1 MMIRDENA
9 GLFGVL
15 HGSRITVGLLALS
28 LPLIVMPRSA
38 AACGGLFCNQGPSNT
53 TVIDQNAERI
63 VFVKG
68 RETVKAYI
76 QVQYQGEP
84 VDFAW
89 IVPVQAR
96 PTLDVADPSIFNA
109 FDQATA
115 PQFVFPSPAFPVG
128 AGACG
133 PGASTAGCGMSS
145 EGAGAAGDDSY
156 RVDGDEDPDGT
167 TAVWGTDNV
176 GPYETA
182 IITADEPEDLT
193 DWLADHDYTVPPE
206 AFGLIAQ
213 YIEEGQFFVAIRLQ
227 AQSGID
233 LIQPLVIE
241 YAGPEPCVPLRLTQV
256 AAQPDMGVLI
266 WIVSDAQAYPYN
278 YARALVEHDFVNLN
292 TDGTTNYLDMV
303 SLAVDSAGTG
313 RAFVTEYAQ
322 PVSAVPDLSTFGS
335 PQAEEIVRQGAYL
348 TRLYTRISPQE
359 MTIDPIFEMDPDL
372 ANVSNIHD
380 FTQPGTSAG
389 ILAPRRG
396 TAYAAFLGAGLPLA
410 VAMGLA
416 WTGRRRR

>member
-1 MMIRDENA
+1 
-9 GLFGVL
+9 V
-15 HGSRITVGLLALS
+15 ALS
-28 LPLIVMPRSA
+28 LTLIALPRPA
-38 AACGGLFCNQGPSNT
+38 GACGGLFCNQGPSNT

-89 IVPVQAR
+89 VVPVQAR
-96 PTLDVADPSIFNA
+96 PTLSVADPSIFNA

-115 PQFVFPSPAFPVG
+115 PQFVFPGQTFDGS

-133 PGASTAGCGMSS
+133 PGAATAGCGMAAD
-145 EGAGAAGDDSY
+145 GAAAGDEAF
-156 RVDGDEDPDGT
+156 RTDGDEDPDGT

-206 AFGLIAQ
+206 AYGLIAQ
-213 YIEEGQFFVAIRLQ
+213 YVEEGQFFVAIRLQ
-227 AQSGID
+227 AQAGID

-278 YARALVEHDFVNLN
+278 YARALVEHDFVSLDSN
-292 TDGTTNYLDMV
+292 TGTTNYLDMV
-303 SLAVDSAGTG
+303 TLAVDSAGSG

-322 PVSAVPDLSTFGS
+322 PVSAVPDLSS
-335 PQAEEIVRQGAYL
+335 VSVEAERIVRQGAYL

-372 ANVSNIHD
+372 ADVSNVHD
-380 FTQPGTSAG
+380 FTQPGASAG

-396 TAYAAFLGAGLPLA
+396 RAYAAALGSGLPLA
-410 VAMGLA
+410 VALGLA
-416 WTGRRRR
+416 VTGRRRARR